1 MLILAYSLGSA
12 MHAAKALVHPR
23 WEDFNYEFLDGVKNR
38 LHWLGDGNTVADR
51 DPKADSKFF
60 EASRLTWELNSDI
73 RIVVLKAREYRLSPR
88 CVFISR
94 CCATAIRRYSHA

>member
-1 MLILAYSLGSA
+1 MLTLMYSSGSA
-12 MHAAKALVHPR
+12 MHAAKTLAHPR

-60 EASRLTWELNSDI
+60 EAS
-73 RIVVLKAREYRLSPR
+73 
-88 CVFISR
+88 
-94 CCATAIRRYSHA
+94 